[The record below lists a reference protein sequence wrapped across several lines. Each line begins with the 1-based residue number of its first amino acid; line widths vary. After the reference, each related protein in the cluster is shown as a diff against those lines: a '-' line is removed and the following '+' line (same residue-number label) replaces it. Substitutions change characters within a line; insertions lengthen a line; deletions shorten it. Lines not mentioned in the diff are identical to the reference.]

1 MTEGRC
7 MVDIYLM
14 EDKYFRVNS
23 DRMRKILFLP
33 IVRHKIRGR
42 WRG

>member
-1 MTEGRC
+1 MS
-7 MVDIYLM
+7 YLK
-14 EDKYFRVNS
+14 EDKYFRENS
-23 DRMRKILFLP
+23 DGIRKILFLP